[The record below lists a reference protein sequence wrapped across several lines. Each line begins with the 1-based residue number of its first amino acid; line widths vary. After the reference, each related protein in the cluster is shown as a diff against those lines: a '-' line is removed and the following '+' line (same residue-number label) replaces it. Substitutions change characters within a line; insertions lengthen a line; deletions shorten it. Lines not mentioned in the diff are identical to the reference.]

1 MTEQLRRMEDAAARL
16 RQQRASVEQVVET
29 IIDSA
34 LHSNETA
41 AVNRTEQNDGE
52 KRYDGD
58 HGPFTR
64 IQFLRLFGDVDGPMK
79 WEHSSDLPLKLSR
92 FSPNVPAAKTQPIP
106 AARNVVADNI
116 QQCSCEG
123 LLSREQCVQELL
135 AAFRIKI
142 SDTNHTEAA
151 NKDQLADRKWFRSG
165 KVVRLSEALK
175 TVELFA
181 SGADRSLHPI
191 RDARLSKNPAFLA
204 SEASVPLTRN
214 VARTPLRRYPK
225 CANPECLAHGQC
237 LGHY

>member
-1 MTEQLRRMEDAAARL
+1 MEDAAARL
-16 RQQRASVEQVVET
+16 RQQRASVEQVVDT

-34 LHSNETA
+34 WHSNETA
-41 AVNRTEQNDGE
+41 AATGTELDDGE

-64 IQFLRLFGDVDGPMK
+64 SQFMRRFGDVDGPKK

-106 AARNVVADNI
+106 AVRNVVADNI
-116 QQCSCEG
+116 HQCSCEG
-123 LLSREQCVQELL
+123 LLSREQSVQELL

-142 SDTNHTEAA
+142 SDTKHTEAA
-151 NKDQLADRKWFRSG
+151 NENQLADRKWFRSG

-214 VARTPLRRYPK
+214 VPRTPLRRYPK
-225 CANPECLAHGQC
+225 CANPKCLAHGQC